1 MTIATYLVLSVSLY
15 ILMIGIQDVLSTRQY
30 GLGPLVG
37 PRDTLPKPNILV
49 GRAKRMNQNM
59 LEGLAMFTPLAL
71 LAIHTDTVGATLGAA
86 IFFWSRVIYV
96 PMYLYGV
103 RVGRTL
109 VWVAS
114 IAGLIVMVVRLWPQ
128 F

>member
-1 MTIATYLVLSVSLY
+1 MTIASYLILSAALY
-15 ILMIGIQDVLSTRQY
+15 ILMIGIQDAIATHQY

-37 PRDTLPKPNILV
+37 ARDTMAEPNVIV

-71 LAIHTDTVGATLGAA
+71 IAMQTNTVGATLGAA
-86 IFFWSRVIYV
+86 IFFWARVVYA
-96 PMYLYGV
+96 PMYLFGV
-103 RVGRTL
+103 PWGRTL

-114 IAGLIVMVVRLWPQ
+114 IAGLVMMIVKLFPLV
-128 F
+128 